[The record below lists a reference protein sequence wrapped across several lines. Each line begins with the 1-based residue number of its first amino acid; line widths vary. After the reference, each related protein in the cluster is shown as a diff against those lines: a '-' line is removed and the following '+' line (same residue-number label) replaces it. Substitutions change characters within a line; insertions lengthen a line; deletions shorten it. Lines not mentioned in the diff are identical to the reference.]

1 MENIIIQT
9 NSLSFGIGKKQILNN
24 ISLNVPE
31 GSIFG
36 FLGPNGAG
44 KTTTIRILLG
54 LIPVKPGN
62 VSIFGKDITKA
73 REEILSKTG
82 AFVEQSSLYPHLTGW
97 ENLQIA
103 QRLHRVSKERIE
115 EVLKIVNMNEDA
127 HRKVK
132 TYSLGMKQRISL
144 ALALINDPKLLVLD
158 EPTNGL
164 DPKGIREIRDL
175 IIRLQQHH
183 GKTIFISSHLLP
195 EVEKMCS
202 HVSIIHQGQQ
212 LYSGDLSMLGQASSH
227 VLQLET
233 NDAATTLKLL
243 RSQNIEASNGST
255 NLVELLV
262 KDREEIAA
270 INRFLV
276 EKGIKVYTIHREA
289 SNLEN
294 VFLEITNK

>member
-1 MENIIIQT
+1 MKNISIQT
-9 NSLSFGIGKKQILNN
+9 NSLSFRIGNKQILKD
-24 ISLNVPE
+24 ISLEVPE

-54 LIPVKPGN
+54 LIPMRPGM
-62 VSIFGKDITKA
+62 VSVLGKDITRH

-82 AFVEQSSLYPHLTGW
+82 AFVEQSSLYSHLTGW

-103 QRLHRVSKERIE
+103 KRLFGVSSERIT
-115 EVLKIVNMNEDA
+115 EVLKIVNMKEDA
-127 HRKVK
+127 HRKVR

-144 ALALINDPKLLVLD
+144 ALALINDPQLLILD

-164 DPKGIREIRDL
+164 DPKGIREIREL
-175 IIRLQQHH
+175 IIDLQQKH

-202 HVSIIHQGQQ
+202 HVSIIHNGQQ
-212 LYSGDLSMLGQASSH
+212 VYTGDLGSLGQASSLA
-227 VLQLET
+227 LQLET
-233 NDAATTLKLL
+233 NDSSKTLQLL
-243 RSQNIEASNGST
+243 HSQNIEAGNGKS
-255 NLVELLV
+255 NLVELQV
-262 KDREEIAA
+262 KSKEEIAA

-276 EKGIKVYTIHREA
+276 EKGIKVYTMHTEV
-289 SNLEN
+289 SNLEK